1 MKLLLLTMTTIHSAT
16 KFTPYEL
23 FYGRT
28 YKFNKVNIQN
38 NKHDYLEKLNSFQS
52 ELFPAV

>member
-28 YKFNKVNIQN
+28 YKFNKINIQN
-38 NKHDYLEKLNSFQS
+38 NEDDYLEKLNSFQS